1 MIHGA
6 YQREISRGKPRH
18 WYIRLGMEVYIQRS
32 TDHDEVVDAR
42 GKSRVAF
49 LDRPC
54 DNIKTLAQISGICQ
68 GSGSTSG
75 CLRVV

>member
-1 MIHGA
+1 MKLAI
-6 YQREISRGKPRH
+6 QINRGKPRH
-18 WYIRLGMEVYIQRS
+18 WYIRLGMEVYIRRS
-32 TDHDEVVDAR
+32 ADRGNVVDAR

-49 LDRPC
+49 FDRPG
-54 DNIKTLAQISGICQ
+54 DNVKALAQISGICQ